1 MSSYEASDSV
11 VAMLID
17 GEEEE
22 QEQTD
27 GQNSR
32 PDCPESLPSSS
43 DGGEQVSRKRAAFTV
58 SNAEGLNCPICI
70 EPWESQGAHQIWLED
85 KDTLFLVL
93 LERTK
98 KLLENYLVYALHCV
112 EISLLGVVFAIMHTG
127 DTAQSQLLDM
137 FFFFFPFKAEL

>member
-22 QEQTD
+22 QQQTD

-43 DGGEQVSRKRAAFTV
+43 DGGEEVSRKRAAFTV

-93 LERTK
+93 LERNKNCLKITWFMLCIVLK
-98 KLLENYLVYALHCV
+98 FPYLVLF
-112 EISLLGVVFAIMHTG
+112 L
-127 DTAQSQLLDM
+127 
-137 FFFFFPFKAEL
+137 P